1 MFWGDVPRSGS
12 EIIAARM
19 RARTVVSGG
28 MMLMGGRVFIALML
42 ERTLMRKKLT
52 PSQADLGYLTCRGL
66 PFPIVQSLTQKFIE
80 NTST

>member
-1 MFWGDVPRSGS
+1 MFWEDVPRSGS

-42 ERTLMRKKLT
+42 ERLFLEPGEKKFNAKKIH
-52 PSQADLGYLTCRGL
+52 SQM
-66 PFPIVQSLTQKFIE
+66 I
-80 NTST
+80 